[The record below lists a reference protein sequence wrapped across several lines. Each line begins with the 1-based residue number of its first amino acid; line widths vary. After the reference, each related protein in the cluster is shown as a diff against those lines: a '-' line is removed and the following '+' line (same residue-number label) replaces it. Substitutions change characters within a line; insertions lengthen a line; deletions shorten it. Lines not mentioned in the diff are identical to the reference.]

1 MDELLNE
8 LLPYLREAAH
18 RQVQYPQAYLSQ
30 RRQAEAAYQ
39 ALWDSFSAQQRRLY
53 LQYEELRNAQEATEE
68 DQLICQAFALARELY
83 R

>member
-30 RRQAEAAYQ
+30 RWQAEAAYQ
-39 ALWDSFSAQQRRLY
+39 ALWDSFSAQQRKLY
-53 LQYEELRNAQEATEE
+53 IRYEAQRNAQETMEE
-68 DQLICQAFALARELY
+68 EQLIRQVFALVRELY